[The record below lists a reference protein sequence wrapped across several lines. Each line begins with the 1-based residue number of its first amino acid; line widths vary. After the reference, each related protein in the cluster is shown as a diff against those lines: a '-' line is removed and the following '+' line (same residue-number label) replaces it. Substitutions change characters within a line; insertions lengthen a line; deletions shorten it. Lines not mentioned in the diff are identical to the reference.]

1 MSKIRISRSW
11 NSLSPRPTTT
21 SDAFTLIELLV
32 VIAIIAILASLLLP
46 ALAKAKIAAQK
57 VNCVSNFKELQ
68 LCWQLYSDDY
78 QNWIV
83 RNEPNDDTSWISGI
97 AADENNAMGATN
109 FADVEAGL
117 LWVYNKSLGIYK
129 CPSARGMT
137 PANAAGIDASLFV
150 RTVSIGSRM
159 GNYADHDNLLDPN
172 TAFTKTTAVASP
184 GPAQASVFIDES
196 MATID
201 DGFLA
206 IDCNG
211 PQPQGPDPNGFQ
223 NSPTIRHNGAG
234 TYSFADGHAQVISC
248 PHITSEPFPGT
259 VSGAQVAD
267 WEVIYETIF
276 PPPPNPP

>member
-1 MSKIRISRSW
+1 MFTNITIYRS
-11 NSLSPRPTTT
+11 NPRSPWRG
-21 SDAFTLIELLV
+21 FTLIELLV
-32 VIAIIAILASLLLP
+32 VIAIIAILAALLLP
-46 ALAKAKIAAQK
+46 ALAKAKLAAQK
-57 VNCVSNFKELQ
+57 AQCLSNMKQLQ

-97 AADENNAMGATN
+97 VGDENTAAGATN
-109 FADVEAGL
+109 VADVEAGL
-117 LWVYNKSLGIYK
+117 LWTYNKSLGIYK
-129 CPSARGMT
+129 CPTARGMS

-150 RTVSIGSRM
+150 RTVSIGPRM
-159 GNYADHDNLLDPN
+159 GNYTDHDNLLDPN
-172 TAFTKTTAVASP
+172 TAFTRTTVIANP
-184 GPAQASVFIDES
+184 GPSQASVFIDES

-211 PQPQGPDPNGFQ
+211 PGAMGPNPNGFQ
-223 NSPTIRHNGAG
+223 NSPTIRHDGAG
-234 TYSFADGHAQVISC
+234 TYSFADGRAAAISC
-248 PHITSEPFPGT
+248 QHITSEPFPGT

-267 WEVIYETIF
+267 WTAIYETIF